1 MTLNNLVSEYR
12 AVKEIIDT
20 VPDFMDQAEELMANY
35 SRQMKEAFSF
45 YFNGTAN
52 NPQTNLANSVIN
64 CLNSINLAVL
74 HLNSQTRKLYKCI
87 ALLENQCQSLSNSVL
102 SQECSAFI
110 KAANTSIDIMY
121 NIIENQPEKS
131 RKKGLYHDLLD
142 SLTDLLQHYH
152 HIFLLY
158 DHVAYI
164 ESALYEP
171 LPDGIEESEINL
183 LEIKS
188 EKECT
193 DLHAYSE
200 DIQKLSQFLTQFE
213 MLKSPGKSHTIFT
226 RKFENGSLRIV
237 LGSKE
242 IELSCISDI
251 INTLVS
257 AIRSFAVLPSDLR
270 MRKLEEQAKQIEN
283 DTAQTD
289 LNAKKLTIINSQID
303 ILTEKL
309 GLDVSK
315 PEHKE
320 KVQLLCLP
328 LVDYLDHN
336 PVGSV
341 NDATYNLTQELHLL
355 ENKAANS

>member
-12 AVKEIIDT
+12 TVKEIIDT
-20 VPDFMDQAEELMANY
+20 VPDFMDQVEELMAKY
-35 SRQMKEAFSF
+35 SKQMKAAF
-45 YFNGTAN
+45 TAYCN
-52 NPQTNLANSVIN
+52 NTSNSPSINLANGVVS
-64 CLNSINLAVL
+64 CLNSMHTAVL
-74 HLNSQTRKLYKCI
+74 HLNSQMRKLYSCV
-87 ALLENQCQSLSNSVL
+87 ALLQSQCPSLSNSVL

-110 KAANTSIDIMY
+110 KSANTSIDIMY
-121 NIIENQPEKS
+121 NVIEAQAEKS
-131 RKKGLYHDLLD
+131 RQMGLYHDLLD
-142 SLTDLLQHYH
+142 AFTDLLQHYH

-158 DHVAYI
+158 DHMAYV

-171 LPDGIEESEINL
+171 LPDGIVESEINL

-200 DIQKLSQFLTQFE
+200 DIQRLSQFLTQFE
-213 MLKSPGKSHTIFT
+213 MIKNPGKSHTIFT

-257 AIRSFAVLPSDLR
+257 AIRSFVFLPSELR

-283 DTAQTD
+283 DNAQTD

-309 GLDVSK
+309 GLDISK
-315 PEHKE
+315 AEDKE
-320 KVQLLCLP
+320 KVQRLCIP

-341 NDATYNLTQELHLL
+341 NGASYNLTQELHLL
-355 ENKAANS
+355 ENKSANS